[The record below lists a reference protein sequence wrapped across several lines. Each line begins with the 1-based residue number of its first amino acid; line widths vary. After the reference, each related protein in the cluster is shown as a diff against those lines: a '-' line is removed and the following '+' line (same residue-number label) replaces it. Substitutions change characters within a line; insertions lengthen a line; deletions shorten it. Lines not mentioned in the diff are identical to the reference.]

1 MRKLILGSV
10 LLAGACIVPS
20 TAGAQ
25 QRSFATNPPSVSA
38 DVAVTFTLER
48 ADVVPTQCCF
58 WLKGGAA
65 DAAFTFWKGIGVAAS
80 VSGDQVSNYA
90 PGYDVNKIAILVGPR
105 YTRSLWADSAR
116 DGYRNR
122 FQVYGDGLFGEV
134 HAFDGTFPSGSV
146 FKSTAGS
153 VALQTGGGVNML
165 LSRNFGIRVIEADYI
180 RTLLPN
186 GSANVQNDMRLAFGM
201 TYHLG
206 RAPRP

>member
-1 MRKLILGSV
+1 MRRLILGSV
-10 LLAGACIVPS
+10 LLVSACILAS

-25 QRSFATNPPSVSA
+25 QKYFADNRQSVSA

-58 WLKGGAA
+58 WLKGGGA
-65 DAAFTFWKGIGVAAS
+65 DAAFTFWKGLGLAAS
-80 VSGDQVSNYA
+80 VTGDQVSNYA

-105 YTRSLWADSAR
+105 YTRTLWANSAR
-116 DGYRNR
+116 GGYRNR

-134 HAFDGTFPSGSV
+134 HAFDGTFPSASD

-165 LSRNFGIRVIEADYI
+165 LSRNFGIRVIEADYV

-186 GSANVQNDMRLAFGM
+186 GSANVQNDLRLAFGV

-206 RAPRP
+206 HAPRP